1 MESISRRFSAEV
13 AALSGVLSAVLSIM
27 ILQVNFLNYQIGVF
41 PVAVNVN
48 SILSIFLGISMAA
61 ILIER
66 YREQDLFH
74 DAEIVTG
81 SLIMSLISVFT
92 VGLAVPP
99 FNVGPYSLAVA
110 LTVGIQAFVFSWFV
124 IPYARSYNY
133 MERIYDKLE

>member
-81 SLIMSLISVFT
+81 
-92 VGLAVPP
+92 
-99 FNVGPYSLAVA
+99 
-110 LTVGIQAFVFSWFV
+110 
-124 IPYARSYNY
+124 
-133 MERIYDKLE
+133 